1 MEWKSLWVWVRLC
14 MACAL
19 TYYVYKDS
27 LKRSI
32 PYRNLW
38 IIVTFVFFPSFLAY
52 LYYRHHVRKQGQIS
66 NLYKR
71 ESELRVKLEE
81 QRIRIQEEQRAW
93 KAQKEIEMAQNKVT
107 EEDLELARRKRA
119 EDKARRMSELAED
132 RRLLEE
138 AAEELFRL
146 KK

>member
-1 MEWKSLWVWVRLC
+1 MEWKSLWVWARLC
-14 MACAL
+14 IACAL

-27 LKRSI
+27 LKRNI
-32 PYRNLW
+32 PYHNLW
-38 IIVTFVFFPSFLAY
+38 IIVTFVFFPSFPAY
-52 LYYRHHVRKQGQIS
+52 LYYRYYVRKQGQIS

-71 ESELRVKLEE
+71 ESELRIKLEK

-93 KAQKEIEMAQNKVT
+93 KAQKEIELAQNKVT

-119 EDKARRMSELAED
+119 EDKARRMSELAEE
-132 RRLLEE
+132 RRLQEE